1 MEWITKNKA
10 EQLFKDQFR
19 SKRNMAKELGISR
32 NTLSAYLSDP
42 NKLNSKI
49 KMISN
54 ITGISEMKLFKA
66 INN

>member
-54 ITGISEMKLFKA
+54 LTGISEMKLFKA